1 MTPYLRTILRDHE
14 RCVFAPAARAPEVAQ
29 TSLKQV
35 IRARRPVADGMDGQ
49 KSNCITCFSVHLP
62 LTALRAALL
71 R

>member
-14 RCVFAPAARAPEVAQ
+14 RCVFAPAARAPELAQ
-29 TSLKQV
+29 TPLKQV
-35 IRARRPVADGMDGQ
+35 IRARRPAADGMDGQ
-49 KSNCITCFSVHLP
+49 KARFSVHLP